1 MRISV
6 SKNSE
11 VPLRQ
16 QLAEQIIFLIT
27 TGQLHPGERM
37 PSVRALAQRAKVH
50 HNTVSE
56 AYQDLV
62 SRGWLARQPGSRL
75 VVGVR
80 EAPRGNP
87 RLTLDELINET
98 ILRAKEMGY
107 SLKALTACVRERLA
121 AQPPDHVLIVEQEL
135 GLRNIILHEVREQ
148 LGLPVVG
155 CSLEEFTQDPALAV
169 GAQVFAPQ
177 HVIAEL
183 KPLVPRERPVI
194 AVTYSAADEHVRLVQ
209 KLKEPSIVA
218 VVSVSQSLLKT
229 ARGLFAPAIGRRHT
243 FQECL
248 AGEGDIDLRGADLAF
263 CDSLVIRAVKGRR
276 KIRYRLVAPDCLE
289 HLATAAGSAAMR

>member
-243 FQECL
+243 FQEYL
-248 AGEGDIDLRGADLAF
+248 AREGDIDLRGADLAF

-289 HLATAAGSAAMR
+289 HLATAAGPAAMR

>member
-27 TGQLHPGERM
+27 TGQLHPGEQM
-37 PSVRALAQRAKVH
+37 PSVRALAQRARVH

-62 SRGWLARQPGSRL
+62 SRGWLTRQRGSRL

-80 EAPRGNP
+80 EAPRQNP
-87 RLTLDELINET
+87 RLSLDELINET

-121 AQPPDHVLIVEQEL
+121 AQPPDHILIVEQET
-135 GLRNIILHEVREQ
+135 GLREIIQHEVREQ
-148 LGLPVVG
+148 LGLPVAG

-177 HVIAEL
+177 HFIAEL
-183 KPLVPRERPVI
+183 KSLVPRERPVI
-194 AVTYSAADEHVRLVQ
+194 AITYSAADQHVRLVQ
-209 KLKEPSIVA
+209 NLKEPSIVA
-218 VVSVSQSLLKT
+218 VISVSQSLLKT
-229 ARGLFAPAIGRRHT
+229 ARGLFAPVVGRRHT
-243 FQECL
+243 FKEYL
-248 AGEGDIDLRGADLAF
+248 ARGGEIDLGGVDLAF
-263 CDSLVIRAVKGRR
+263 CDSLVIREVKSRR
-276 KIRYRLVAPDCLE
+276 KIRYNLVAPDCLE
-289 HLATAAGSAAMR
+289 HLATAAGLAAMR